1 LVPTAG
7 PAWNKLVQVKQVRNP
22 KKFVFSRRAPDIP
35 NDMATAPDTATLFEP
50 RDISIADRLIEG
62 ARIENRAGGTL
73 RIEST
78 ILEGVSLAGSSFV
91 SIIWKDVRLVRC
103 DLANLETRYL
113 TMTRVELIDCRMT
126 GLRAGEA
133 DCQDVLVSAGDQRHC
148 QFRFSKFKSAEF
160 DSCNFAEAD
169 FQGTDLSGSIFRR
182 CRLQNT
188 EMSKVRLLNAD
199 LRGSMVEGLRM
210 NAEDIRGAVVDPS
223 QAMVFAGLLGIRIE

>member
-1 LVPTAG
+1 
-7 PAWNKLVQVKQVRNP
+7 VKQVRNP
-22 KKFVFSRRAPDIP
+22 KKFVFSRRAADIP
-35 NDMATAPDTATLFEP
+35 DDMATAPDTATLFEP